1 MVICTLCLAKH
12 LYIHNEDDPL
22 YYEVRAAEIK
32 ENTILK
38 RIVKRKKRPQQLP
51 EIRRDS
57 CSSLR
62 SADRIS
68 IRDSICSRLSIDT
81 NESGSGNC
89 CHICLDEFRPGD
101 IVSQSKNPLC
111 THTFHEACIAEWLM
125 VPHDSCPVCRNAFLV
140 GYYDEY
146 YVAEGDEENHPRRSH
161 GHMEIIGNQNESSAR
176 DGDGNQNET
185 SDRDGDGS
193 QNELSE
199 RNVADDQNE
208 PLARD
213 VADDQN
219 EPLARDV
226 VAL

>member
-1 MVICTLCLAKH
+1 M
-12 LYIHNEDDPL
+12 
-22 YYEVRAAEIK
+22 
-32 ENTILK
+32 
-38 RIVKRKKRPQQLP
+38 KRKKRPQQLP

-146 YVAEGDEENHPRRSH
+146 YVAEGDEENYLHPRRSH

-185 SDRDGDGS
+185 SDRDGDGN